1 MGRCEDNITLMFTGW
16 DQPPEEGW
24 VSIQLGPTAQK
35 EDSRFPSYFIPTWL
49 HQHVP
54 TALVSLLQNPSF
66 LHYLYQRFKVSHRS
80 YNLNQDQ
87 CQQKGRKC
95 QALLAIKRAFPMI
108 PEIQSL
114 GCGFFS
120 PSSVSK
126 PKNVPVNLYHY
137 SNRFKTRLVRKSYF
151 FFSKL
156 LNLLKTI
163 WW

>member
-1 MGRCEDNITLMFTGW
+1 MWRQYYTHVHW
-16 DQPPEEGW
+16 
-24 VSIQLGPTAQK
+24 LGPA
-35 EDSRFPSYFIPTWL
+35 SRRRVGVHSVGPHSSEGGLKISLVFHPHMTQ

-54 TALVSLLQNPSF
+54 TALVSLLQNPIC